1 MQAKGFIK
9 FVAAICFLAS
19 IWMLSFSFVT
29 ANVEKNAEREATDAS
44 GVTDEVK
51 LSEILRNKRNEKVW
65 LGYTYK
71 ECKDKELS
79 LGLDLKGGMN
89 VMMEISVPDILKA
102 LSNQSAD
109 ETFVKAMEKTLEKEK
124 SSSSDFLSLFEESW
138 NETEPGARMSRI
150 FGNYANS
157 KIKAESTNSEVIG
170 ILRAELE
177 SAISSSFNV
186 LRKRIDRFGV
196 TAPNIQRLGSTGRIL
211 VELPGVKEPE
221 RVRKLLQGTASLE
234 FWETYENSEIYPALE
249 KANGIIKEILDSEKK
264 ASGDTI
270 QPAAGKPAATAS
282 VRDTLLNSLASSDSA
297 ALAALSDSLKL
308 TQRDSLAMTDY
319 PLFSVLNPAIYT
331 DGSGLM
337 KGPVVG
343 YASTN
348 DIAKI
353 EAWLELPRVKSLFP
367 MNFKPMWT
375 VKAIDKGE
383 TVFQLVAIKSNMD
396 ETPPLDG
403 SYITDARVTSDPQQ
417 GFGVSMTMDGEG
429 SDIWGHL
436 TADNVGKSVAI
447 VLDGYVYSF
456 PTVQTEIR
464 GGSSSITG
472 NFTSTEATDLANV
485 LNSGKMPAPAKIIQE
500 AVVGPSLGQAS
511 IDAGFLSFV
520 LAFVLVLA
528 YMWMYYNTAGLTANV
543 ALLSNVLLLFG
554 VLASFGSV
562 LTLPGIAGIVLTMGM
577 AVDANVIIYER
588 IKEELRL
595 GKGAR
600 MAVSEG
606 YKHAMSAILDGQITT
621 LLMAIVLFNFSS
633 GPVQGFATTLGIGIV
648 TSLVTSIFVSRLVV
662 EWMLSRGIDVK
673 FGNKATLNF
682 LSNTSFDFLGL
693 RGKAYIVSAVLCII
707 GIGFISVRG
716 FSYGIDFSGGR
727 SYVVKFDGDV
737 SVEQVRQSIASLF
750 DESAE
755 VKQFGTSDQLKI
767 TTKYKIENQDESVD
781 REVSE
786 HLYAALGKSFAKS
799 LTYEEFISTDTNPFG
814 IVRSDKVGPTIA
826 DEMKVDSVIA
836 IILTLLIIF
845 LYIAYRFN
853 NWNWGL
859 GAVISMAHDG
869 LLTIALFSIC
879 AGLLPWSMDIDQ
891 HFIAAVLTVIGYS
904 INDTVIIFDR
914 IRENKALY
922 PKREWSVLVNDA
934 INATLMRT
942 INTSGTVLVVL
953 LAIFIFGGETIRGFS
968 FSLIFGILVG
978 VYSTVFIAIPI
989 AYELIIRKEK
999 NKAKNMPPEKKPVT
1013 AEKKPVPAGRKK

>member
-29 ANVEKNAEREATDAS
+29 GNVEKNAEREATDAS

-102 LSNQSAD
+102 LSNQSTD

-157 KIKAESTNSEVIG
+157 KIKAESTNSEVIST
-170 ILRAELE
+170 LRAELE

-249 KANGIIKEILDSEKK
+249 KANGIIKEILDGEKK
-264 ASGDTI
+264 ASGDTV
-270 QPAAGKPAATAS
+270 QTVAGKPDAAKS
-282 VRDTLLNSLASSDSA
+282 VPDTLGSLASSDSA

-308 TQRDSLAMTDY
+308 TQRDSLTMTDY
-319 PLFSVLNPAIYT
+319 PLFSVLNPAIYP

-337 KGPVVG
+337 KGPVIG

-348 DIAKI
+348 EIAKI
-353 EAWLELPRVKSLFP
+353 EAWLELPRVKALFP

-436 TADNVGKSVAI
+436 TADNIGKSVAI

-485 LNSGKMPAPAKIIQE
+485 LNAGKMPAPAKIIQE

-511 IDAGFLSFV
+511 INAGFLSFV
-520 LAFVLVLA
+520 LAFVLVLV

-595 GKGAR
+595 GKGVR

-633 GPVQGFATTLGIGIV
+633 GPVQGFATTLGIGII
-648 TSLVTSIFVSRLVV
+648 TSLVTSIFISRLVV
-662 EWMLSRGIDVK
+662 EWMLSRNIDVK
-673 FGNKATLNF
+673 FGNKSTLNF

-693 RGKAYIVSAVLCII
+693 RSKAYIVSAVFCII

-727 SYVVKFDGDV
+727 SYVVNFDGDV
-737 SVEQVRQSIASLF
+737 IVEQVRQSIASSF

-755 VKQFGTSDQLKI
+755 VKQFGTANQLKI
-767 TTKYKIENQDESVD
+767 TTKYKIDDQNESVD

-786 HLYAALGKSFAKS
+786 HLYAALSKSFTKP

-814 IVRSDKVGPTIA
+814 IIRLDKVGPTIA

-914 IRENKALY
+914 IRENKTLY

-934 INATLMRT
+934 INSTLMRT

-968 FSLIFGILVG
+968 FSLIFGIMVG
-978 VYSTVFIAIPI
+978 VYSTVFIAIPV

-999 NKAKNMPPEKKPVT
+999 NKAKNMPPEKKTVPT
-1013 AEKKPVPAGRKK
+1013 ERKPVPTGKRR

>member
-1 MQAKGFIK
+1 
-9 FVAAICFLAS
+9 
-19 IWMLSFSFVT
+19 
-29 ANVEKNAEREATDAS
+29 
-44 GVTDEVK
+44 
-51 LSEILRNKRNEKVW
+51 
-65 LGYTYK
+65 
-71 ECKDKELS
+71 
-79 LGLDLKGGMN
+79 
-89 VMMEISVPDILKA
+89 
-102 LSNQSAD
+102 
-109 ETFVKAMEKTLEKEK
+109 
-124 SSSSDFLSLFEESW
+124 
-138 NETEPGARMSRI
+138 MS
-150 FGNYANS
+150 
-157 KIKAESTNSEVIG
+157 
-170 ILRAELE
+170 
-177 SAISSSFNV
+177 
-186 LRKRIDRFGV
+186 
-196 TAPNIQRLGSTGRIL
+196 
-211 VELPGVKEPE
+211 
-221 RVRKLLQGTASLE
+221 
-234 FWETYENSEIYPALE
+234 
-249 KANGIIKEILDSEKK
+249 
-264 ASGDTI
+264 
-270 QPAAGKPAATAS
+270 
-282 VRDTLLNSLASSDSA
+282 
-297 ALAALSDSLKL
+297 
-308 TQRDSLAMTDY
+308 DY
-319 PLFSVLNPAIYT
+319 PLFSVLNPAIYP

-337 KGPVVG
+337 KGPVIG

-348 DIAKI
+348 DMAKI
-353 EAWLELPRVKSLFP
+353 EEWLELPRVKALFP

-383 TVFQLVAIKSNMD
+383 TVFQLIAIKSNMD

-436 TADNVGKSVAI
+436 TADNIGKSVAI

-472 NFTSTEATDLANV
+472 NFSSTEATDLANV

-511 IDAGFLSFV
+511 INAGFLSFV
-520 LAFVLVLA
+520 LAFVLVLV
-528 YMWMYYNTAGLTANV
+528 YMWLYYNTAGLTANV

-595 GKGAR
+595 GKGVR
-600 MAVSEG
+600 IAVSEG

-648 TSLVTSIFVSRLVV
+648 TSLVTSIFISRLVV
-662 EWMLSRGIDVK
+662 EWMLSRNMNVK
-673 FGNKATLNF
+673 FGNKTTFNF

-693 RGKAYIVSAVLCII
+693 RNKAYVVSAVLCII

-727 SYVVKFDGDV
+727 SYVVNFDGNV
-737 SVEQVRQSIASLF
+737 GVEEVRQSIASSF

-755 VKQFGTSDQLKI
+755 VKQFGTANQLKI
-767 TTKYKIENQDESVD
+767 TTKYKIADQNESVD

-934 INATLMRT
+934 INSTLMRT
-942 INTSGTVLVVL
+942 VNTSGTVLVVL

-968 FSLIFGILVG
+968 FSLIFGIMVG

-989 AYELIIRKEK
+989 AYELIVRKEK

-1013 AEKKPVPAGRKK
+1013 PTVRKNKPSSR